1 MVKIDDFE
9 RFLGFM
15 ATVETK
21 RPISGLKNFR
31 GLISS
36 VHGNSIRLE
45 IDGKYIDIP
54 FEEIREASLIITDEL
69 IEASRREASAA
80 SRMEH

>member
-1 MVKIDDFE
+1 
-9 RFLGFM
+9 M

-21 RPISGLKNFR
+21 RPIPDLKKFR

-36 VHGNSIRLE
+36 VTGNSIRLE
-45 IDGKYIDIP
+45 IDGTHTDIP